1 MITELVTERLDGS
14 VTRAALGSF
23 GPAEDFCRPD
33 CCPFTAPARPK
44 AAS

>member
-14 VTRAALGSF
+14 VPPAALGSF

-33 CCPFTAPARPK
+33 CCPFTALARPT
-44 AAS
+44 AGS